1 MKKRPL
7 SIKAVFGQKIIE
19 MRITKLQLQNFKRFT
34 DLTISLDK
42 PYKLVLLVG
51 SNGSGKSSVFDA
63 FEVISTHEKNE
74 NAYKKTY
81 DRAYHVKNQNG
92 NFKITIE
99 TDKLNHTLTSDIQVF
114 SELSN
119 NLKNIFY
126 GRSSLRQ
133 VPKLERTS
141 LGKISFD
148 FKNDS
153 DRPRLFI
160 DRDERFENDIEN
172 VTSQI
177 LQAVFNS
184 NIQTKEIRD
193 SFIEPINAAFERIF
207 GTDTAISLR
216 LKQFSPPLD
225 GEVASILFQKGDSE
239 IHYNLLSAGE
249 KEVFNILINLLSRR
263 DIFNDTIYFFDEI
276 DLHLNTKLQ
285 FNLIKEITEHWMP
298 ENCQFWTASHSL
310 GFIEYANQSENAAL
324 IDLDELNFD
333 VPQTILPTPK
343 NTLDVYEIAVPKK
356 LLATIFSGKQIVIC
370 ENQNDKYF
378 NSLGLK
384 NKIFVGVLNNNAVF
398 VRVKEDANLFGLR
411 DRDFLTNT
419 EIERLEKHYP
429 HYRILRFYNFE
440 NYIYHPDNLAE
451 LVPNFDIIAYKNAV
465 IHQKNEKADY
475 IISDFKR
482 ARTTYLELK
491 EDKMKDTEDGI
502 NTIITDLRSDDFDR
516 FYRYFDM
523 KNQFNKKG
531 IEHLNLSK
539 EALVSTVWFKDKM
552 KEILK

>member
-1 MKKRPL
+1 
-7 SIKAVFGQKIIE
+7 

-63 FEVISTHEKNE
+63 FEAVSSNE
-74 NAYKKTY
+74 KKTFVF
-81 DRAYHVKNQNG
+81 DQNHEG
-92 NFKITIE
+92 NYYIKDKKEDFTIIIFDE
-99 TDKLNHTLTSDIQVF
+99 EDSTFTLTSKVSGKAFDKSKF
-114 SELSN
+114 
-119 NLKNIFY
+119 KNINKFY

-133 VPKLERTS
+133 VPKLERLS
-141 LGKISFD
+141 LGKSTID
-148 FKNDS
+148 FANDS
-153 DRPRLFI
+153 DRPRQFI

-184 NIQTKEIRD
+184 NIATKDIKD
-193 SFIEPINAAFERIF
+193 KFIEPINAAFERIF
-207 GTDTAISLR
+207 GTDTTISLR
-216 LKQFSPPLD
+216 LKQIIPPLE
-225 GEVASILFQKGDSE
+225 GKVANILFQKGDSE

-263 DIFNDTIYFFDEI
+263 DIFNNTIYFFDEI

-333 VPQTILPTPK
+333 VPQTLLPTPK

-356 LLATIFSGKQIVIC
+356 LLATIFSGKQLVIC

-384 NKIFVGVLNNNAVF
+384 NKIFVGVADSASVF
-398 VRVKEDANLFGLR
+398 IQVKGNVNLFGLR
-411 DRDFLTNT
+411 DRDFLTNY
-419 EIERLEKHYP
+419 EIDRIEKRYP
-429 HYRILRFYNFE
+429 HYHILRFYNFE

-451 LVPNFDIIAYKNAV
+451 LVPNFDVTAYKNAI

-491 EDKMKDTEDGI
+491 EDKIEDSKDGV
-502 NTIITDLRSDDFDR
+502 NTIITDLRSDNFDR

-539 EALVSTVWFKDKM
+539 EALVSTAWFKDKM

>member
-1 MKKRPL
+1 
-7 SIKAVFGQKIIE
+7 

-51 SNGSGKSSVFDA
+51 ANGSGKSSVFDA
-63 FEVISTHEKNE
+63 FEAVSSNE
-74 NAYKKTY
+74 KKTFVF
-81 DRAYHVKNQNG
+81 DQNHEG
-92 NFKITIE
+92 NYYIKDKKEDFTIIIFDE
-99 TDKLNHTLTSDIQVF
+99 EDSTFTLTSKVSGKAFDKSTF
-114 SELSN
+114 
-119 NLKNIFY
+119 KNINKFY

-133 VPKLERTS
+133 VPKLERLS
-141 LGKISFD
+141 LGKSTID
-148 FKNDS
+148 FANDS
-153 DRPRLFI
+153 DRPRQFI
-160 DRDERFENDIEN
+160 DRDERFENDIEYI
-172 VTSQI
+172 TAQI

-184 NIQTKEIRD
+184 NIDTKDIRD
-193 SFIEPINAAFERIF
+193 KFIEPINAAFERIF
-207 GTDTAISLR
+207 GTDTSISLR
-216 LKQFSPPLD
+216 LKQFAPPLD
-225 GEVASILFQKGDSE
+225 GNVANILFQKGDSE

-263 DIFNDTIYFFDEI
+263 DIFKDTIYFFDEI

-333 VPQTILPTPK
+333 VPQTLLPTPK

-398 VRVKEDANLFGLR
+398 VRVKEDANLYGLR
-411 DRDFLTNT
+411 DRDFLTNA
-419 EIERLEKHYP
+419 EIERIEKHYP

-451 LVPNFDIIAYKNAV
+451 LVPNFDIIAYKNAI
-465 IHQKNEKADY
+465 IHQKNEKADN
-475 IISDFKR
+475 IISNFKV

-491 EDKMKDTEDGI
+491 VDKIEDTKEGI
-502 NTIITDLRSDDFDR
+502 NTIMTDLRSDDFDR

-539 EALVSTVWFKDKM
+539 EALVSTVWFKDRM

>member
-1 MKKRPL
+1 
-7 SIKAVFGQKIIE
+7 

-63 FEVISTHEKNE
+63 FEVISSHEKQSE
-74 NAYKKTY
+74 ISFERTY
-81 DRAYHVKNQNG
+81 HAKNQKED
-92 NFKITIE
+92 FKIYIQTE
-99 TDKLNHTLTSDIQVF
+99 ERLFGLSSDNQEVSSMPLNQ
-114 SELSN
+114 
-119 NLKNIFY
+119 KNAFY

-133 VPKLERTS
+133 VPKLERFS
-141 LGKISFD
+141 LGKSTID
-148 FKNDS
+148 FENDS
-153 DRPRLFI
+153 DRPRQFI
-160 DRDERFENDIEN
+160 NRDERFENDIEN

-216 LKQFSPPLD
+216 LKQIIPPLE
-225 GEVASILFQKGDSE
+225 GNVANILFQKGDSE

-263 DIFNDTIYFFDEI
+263 DIFKDTIYFFDEI

-333 VPQTILPTPK
+333 VPQTLLPTPK
-343 NTLDVYEIAVPKK
+343 NTLELYEIAVPKK

-378 NSLGLK
+378 NTISLK

-398 VRVKEDANLFGLR
+398 VRVKEDANLYGLR

-419 EIERLEKHYP
+419 EIERIEKRYP

-440 NYIYHPDNLAE
+440 NYIFHPDNLAE
-451 LVPNFDIIAYKNAV
+451 IVANFDINAYKNAI

-491 EDKMKDTEDGI
+491 EDKIEDSKEGI
-502 NTIITDLRSDDFDR
+502 NTIISDLRSDEFDR

-539 EALVSTVWFKDKM
+539 EALVSTVWFKERM

>member
-63 FEVISTHEKNE
+63 FEVASSYEKNNFSIDSYVE
-74 NAYKKTY
+74 RKYY
-81 DRAYHVKNQNG
+81 VKNVEDDFEIKIDCNEKEVKHILSSEVTG
-92 NFKITIE
+92 KSYSKDFKDHQKI
-99 TDKLNHTLTSDIQVF
+99 
-114 SELSN
+114 
-119 NLKNIFY
+119 KNTFY

-133 VPKLERTS
+133 LPKLERLS
-141 LGKISFD
+141 LGKSTVD
-148 FKNDS
+148 FAKDS
-153 DRPRLFI
+153 DRPKQFI

-172 VTSQI
+172 ITAQI

-184 NIQTKEIRD
+184 NIDTKDIKD
-193 SFIEPINAAFERIF
+193 KFIEPINAAFERIF
-207 GTDTAISLR
+207 GTDTTISLR
-216 LKQFSPPLD
+216 LKQIIPPLD
-225 GEVASILFQKGDSE
+225 GNVASILFQKGDSE

-263 DIFNDTIYFFDEI
+263 DIFKDTIYFFDEI

-356 LLATIFSGKQIVIC
+356 MLATIFS
-370 ENQNDKYF
+370 
-378 NSLGLK
+378 
-384 NKIFVGVLNNNAVF
+384 
-398 VRVKEDANLFGLR
+398 
-411 DRDFLTNT
+411 
-419 EIERLEKHYP
+419 
-429 HYRILRFYNFE
+429 
-440 NYIYHPDNLAE
+440 
-451 LVPNFDIIAYKNAV
+451 
-465 IHQKNEKADY
+465 
-475 IISDFKR
+475 
-482 ARTTYLELK
+482 
-491 EDKMKDTEDGI
+491 
-502 NTIITDLRSDDFDR
+502 
-516 FYRYFDM
+516 
-523 KNQFNKKG
+523 
-531 IEHLNLSK
+531 
-539 EALVSTVWFKDKM
+539 
-552 KEILK
+552 

>member
-1 MKKRPL
+1 
-7 SIKAVFGQKIIE
+7 

-34 DLTISLDK
+34 DLTIALDK
-42 PYKLVLLVG
+42 SYKLVLLVG

-63 FEVISTHEKNE
+63 FSAISSL
-74 NAYKKTY
+74 KKGQGFV
-81 DRAYHVKNQNG
+81 DVLYHRKDVNKH
-92 NFKITIE
+92 FSIAIE
-99 TDKLNHTLTSDIQVF
+99 TDQSAFSFQSNQGLIDIP
-114 SELSN
+114 
-119 NLKNIFY
+119 ITTTAFY
-126 GRSSLRQ
+126 GRTSLRQ
-133 VPKLERTS
+133 VPKLVRTS
-141 LGKISFD
+141 LGTFNFD

-153 DRPRLFI
+153 DRPKQFI
-160 DRDERFENDIEN
+160 DRDVRFENDIEN
-172 VTSQI
+172 ITAQI

-184 NIQTKEIRD
+184 DSDTKKIRD
-193 SFIEPINAAFERIF
+193 AYIDEINKSFERIF

-216 LKQFSPPLD
+216 LKQIIPPLE
-225 GEVASILFQKGDSE
+225 GNVANILFQKGDSE

-263 DIFNDTIYFFDEI
+263 DIFKDTIYFFDEI

-333 VPQTILPTPK
+333 VPQTLLPTPK
-343 NTLDVYEIAVPKK
+343 NTLELYEIAVPKK

-378 NSLGLK
+378 NTIGLK

-398 VRVKEDANLFGLR
+398 VRVKEDGNLYGLR
-411 DRDFLTNT
+411 DRDFLTNS
-419 EIERLEKHYP
+419 EIDRIEKRYP

-451 LVPNFDIIAYKNAV
+451 IVANFDINAYKNAI

-491 EDKMKDTEDGI
+491 EDKMEDSKDGV
-502 NTIITDLRSDDFDR
+502 NTIISDLRSDDFNH

-523 KNQFNKKG
+523 KNQFNKRG

-539 EALVSTVWFKDKM
+539 EALVSTVWFKEKM

>member
-1 MKKRPL
+1 
-7 SIKAVFGQKIIE
+7 

-34 DLTISLDK
+34 DLTIALDK

-63 FEVISTHEKNE
+63 FEVVSSHEK
-74 NAYKKTY
+74 KSKTIFEKN
-81 DRAYHVKNQNG
+81 YHAKNQGKKFSISIMTEERLFDFSSDNQLVSS
-92 NFKITIE
+92 IS
-99 TDKLNHTLTSDIQVF
+99 LNQQ
-114 SELSN
+114 N
-119 NLKNIFY
+119 AFY

-133 VPKLERTS
+133 VPKLERLS
-141 LGKISFD
+141 LGKNSISFEH
-148 FKNDS
+148 DS
-153 DRPRLFI
+153 DRPRQFI
-160 DRDERFENDIEN
+160 DRDERFENDIEKI
-172 VTSQI
+172 TARI
-177 LQAVFNS
+177 LQEVFNTDS
-184 NIQTKEIRD
+184 DTKKIRD
-193 SFIEPINAAFERIF
+193 AFINEINQSFERIL

-225 GEVASILFQKGDSE
+225 GEVANILFQKGDSE

-263 DIFNDTIYFFDEI
+263 DIFKDTIYFFDEI

-298 ENCQFWTASHSL
+298 DNCQFWTASHSL
-310 GFIEYANQSENAAL
+310 EFIEYANQSENAVL

-378 NSLGLK
+378 NTLGLK

-398 VRVKEDANLFGLR
+398 VRVKEDANLYGLR

-419 EIERLEKHYP
+419 EIERIEKRYP

-440 NYIYHPDNLAE
+440 NYIYHPDNLTE
-451 LVPNFDIIAYKNAV
+451 LVPNFDVTAYKNAI

-491 EDKMKDTEDGI
+491 EDKTEDSKDGV

-552 KEILK
+552 KEILKEDPSV

>member
-1 MKKRPL
+1 MH
-7 SIKAVFGQKIIE
+7 
-19 MRITKLQLQNFKRFT
+19 ITKLQLQNFKRFT
-34 DLTISLDK
+34 DLTITLDK

-63 FEVISTHEKNE
+63 FEVVSSYIRDTKGNDSPNKAYYRKDSNNDFDIKIDTELSKFAYISGEGTKVFAFNE
-74 NAYKKTY
+74 LSKKT
-81 DRAYHVKNQNG
+81 Q
-92 NFKITIE
+92 
-99 TDKLNHTLTSDIQVF
+99 
-114 SELSN
+114 
-119 NLKNIFY
+119 NIFY

-141 LGKISFD
+141 LGKNTID
-148 FKNDS
+148 FAKDS
-153 DRPRLFI
+153 DRPRQFI

-172 VTSQI
+172 ITAQI

-184 NIQTKEIRD
+184 NRDTKEIRD
-193 SFIEPINAAFERIF
+193 KFIEPINAAFERIF
-207 GTDTAISLR
+207 GTDATISLQ
-216 LKQFSPPLD
+216 LKQITPPLE
-225 GEVASILFQKGDSE
+225 GNVANILFQKGNSD

-263 DIFNDTIYFFDEI
+263 DIFKDTVYFFDEI

-333 VPQTILPTPK
+333 VPQTLLPTPK

-356 LLATIFSGKQIVIC
+356 LLTTIFSGKQIVIC

-378 NSLGLK
+378 NTLGLK
-384 NKIFVGVLNNNAVF
+384 NKIFVGVSNNNAVF
-398 VRVKEDANLFGLR
+398 VRVKEDAHLYGLR

-419 EIERLEKHYP
+419 EIERIEKHYP
-429 HYRILRFYNFE
+429 HYHILRFYNFE

-451 LVPNFDIIAYKNAV
+451 LIPNFDIKTYKNV
-465 IHQKNEKADY
+465 IINQKNEKADH

-491 EDKMKDTEDGI
+491 EDKIEDTKDGI
-502 NTIITDLRSDDFDR
+502 NTIISDLRSDDFDR

-539 EALVSTVWFKDKM
+539 EALVSTIWFKNKM